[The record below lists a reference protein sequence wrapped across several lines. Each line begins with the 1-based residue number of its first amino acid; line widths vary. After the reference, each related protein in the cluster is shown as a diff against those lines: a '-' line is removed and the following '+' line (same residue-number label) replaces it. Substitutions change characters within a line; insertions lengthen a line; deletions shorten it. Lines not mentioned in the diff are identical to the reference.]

1 RHLSS
6 THSPLT
12 SLPLTPPPP
21 PAPSTLS
28 LHDALPISTS
38 NFSSVK
44 RYVARSPKN
53 RTIISIVDSS
63 VAPYTAQAFSISNSS
78 LLFQFFPRSIRN
90 TPLPCLRNPSASC
103 QPDGIRPTEKQPAI
117 VSNLSAILT
126 TEPSTV
132 SGNFPLA
139 CNGR

>member
-1 RHLSS
+1 SFLLFFS
-6 THSPLT
+6 TEITIYDIYS
-12 SLPLTPPPP
+12 
-21 PAPSTLS
+21 LS
-28 LHDALPISTS
+28 LHDALPILLRTARTTSTS

-44 RYVARSPKN
+44 RYVARSRKN
-53 RTIISIVDSS
+53 CTIISIVDSS
-63 VAPYTAQAFSISNSS
+63 VAPYTAQAFSTSNSS
-78 LLFQFFPRSIRN
+78 LIFQLFASSICN
-90 TPLPCLRNPSASC
+90 TPFACLRNPWGSC
-103 QPDGIRPTEKQPAI
+103 EPDGISPTEKQPAI